1 MALVAGHWRTG
12 RPSVRGVGTA
22 TCRIADRDA
31 VRRLLQRVGLG
42 PRPGELDDAA
52 ARGFDATVSVLTQ
65 PVTGPDA
72 GVAATPLPD
81 FGAPVAPLAKTASIQ
96 ARQAQRREQAAQAR
110 LLQVWWLDRMA
121 AVDAPFPERMTW
133 FWHGH
138 FATSIIKV
146 RRAQLMAAQNATQ
159 RQLGRGDFRALAQ
172 AMIVDP
178 AMLVW
183 LDGGGNRVGRPNEN
197 LAREFM
203 ELFTLGVGN
212 YSETDVR
219 QAARALTGWQVNY
232 RTDTPVFRPRAHD
245 AGPEAVLGAPGDYDP
260 SSLVDRILGQPTAP
274 RYLAQR
280 IWIRY
285 VADTPPDPATLDR
298 LVAAYGPGHDITA
311 MLTAALRSPAF
322 RDPASVLVREPVLW
336 LVGAL
341 RALRLPASKLP
352 LVALAATLTGLGQV
366 PFAPPNVGGWPAGPQ
381 WVTTAAALTRLQVAR
396 TLASLGDIS
405 PVSDAAPAD
414 RVDAAAVLLSLPT
427 LTDRT
432 RGALRT
438 LANDPAQL
446 VALALASPENTVS
459 A

>member
-1 MALVAGHWRTG
+1 
-12 RPSVRGVGTA
+12 VGTA
-22 TCRIADRDA
+22 RGRIADRDA

-42 PRPGELDDAA
+42 PRPGELDAA
-52 ARGFDATVSVLTQ
+52 VARGFDATVSALTQ
-65 PVTGPDA
+65 PAGGPDA

-81 FGAPVAPLAKTASIQ
+81 FGPPVPPLAKTASIET
-96 ARQAQRREQAAQAR
+96 RQAQRREQAAQTR
-110 LLQVWWLDRMA
+110 QLQVWWLDRMA
-121 AVDAPFPERMTW
+121 SVDAPLPERMTW

-138 FATSIIKV
+138 FATSIAKV
-146 RRAQLMAAQNATQ
+146 RRAQLMAGQNATQ
-159 RQLGRGDFRALAQ
+159 RRLGRGDFRALAQ

-178 AMLVW
+178 AMLIW
-183 LDGGGNRVGRPNEN
+183 LDGGGNRIGRPNEN

-232 RTDTPVFRPRAHD
+232 RTGAPVFRPRAHD
-245 AGPEAVLGAPGDYDP
+245 GGPETVLGAPSDYDA
-260 SSLVDRILGQPTAP
+260 SGLVDRILSRPAAP

-280 IWIRY
+280 LWARY
-285 VADTPPDPATLDR
+285 VADTRPDPATLDR
-298 LVAAYGPGHDITA
+298 LVTAYGPSHDITA
-311 MLTAALRSPAF
+311 LLTAAVRSPAF

-336 LVGAL
+336 LVGVL

-352 LVALAATLTGLGQV
+352 PATLAATLTGLGQV

-381 WVTTAAALTRLQVAR
+381 WLTTAAALTRLQVAR
-396 TLASLGDIS
+396 TLATLGDIS
-405 PVSDAAPAD
+405 PVSDTAPAD
-414 RVDAAAVLLSLPT
+414 RADAAAALLSMPT

-432 RGALRT
+432 RGALRA

-446 VALALASPENTVS
+446 VALAIASPENTVS